1 MWDVPVEVHRE
12 IMAGLR
18 ADYAGKRI
26 KSSRDLY
33 ISIWNVRQF

>member
-1 MWDVPVEVHRE
+1 MWDVPEGVHRD
-12 IMAGLR
+12 IMSGLM

-33 ISIWNVRQF
+33 ISIWNVEQF